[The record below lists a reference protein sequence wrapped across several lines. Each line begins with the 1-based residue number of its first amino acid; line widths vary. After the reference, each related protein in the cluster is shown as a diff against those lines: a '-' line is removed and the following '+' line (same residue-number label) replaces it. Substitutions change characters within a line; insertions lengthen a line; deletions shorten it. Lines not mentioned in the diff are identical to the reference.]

1 MRLFSEENMDES
13 CRQATGEKT
22 NETAVKNMAEDY
34 LRLFTEKNVVTGR

>member
-1 MRLFSEENMDES
+1 MDES